1 MKIDGCGKAKIFT
14 AEEKQLLLDPNN
26 LDARTQFII
35 ALCYFLVC
43 RMSEARQLTINDV
56 FTPRLILKQEIVLRK
71 EIVKGKYA
79 SRTIPVHP
87 KLEPFAARYLKQ
99 ARQLSEILTI
109 CGHWDEKSLACSSLK
124 DDKGQIHCPKCNYS
138 EDIRPSG
145 SSRGKKVYKCKSC
158 GFRFQAQTT
167 FSDHPQ
173 FKEIVLKS
181 GILNSYSHGFLFL
194 NPDNPYLFPGA
205 QGKGCLSRST
215 AYTLFTNAFNK
226 LNIVGA
232 SSHSCRRTGLT
243 EMHSAGIP
251 LNVIRKISGHTTIS
265 SLQEYLDVTEEQ
277 IFEAIMILP

>member
-1 MKIDGCGKAKIFT
+1 MRLSLIG
-14 AEEKQLLLDPNN
+14 
-26 LDARTQFII
+26 
-35 ALCYFLVC
+35 LCYFLVC
-43 RMSEARQLTINDV
+43 RMSEARQLTINDLLNRDL
-56 FTPRLILKQEIVLRK
+56 TPKPEIVLRK

-79 SRTIPVHP
+79 SRTIPLNP
-87 KLEPFAARYLKQ
+87 KLKPLIARYLKE
-99 ARQLSEILTI
+99 ARQLSEIFTI
-109 CGHWDEKSLACSSLK
+109 CGNWDEKSLACCSLK

-158 GFRFQAQTT
+158 GFRFQAETT
-167 FSDHPQ
+167 FSEYPE

-181 GILNSYSHGFLFL
+181 GILNSYSYGFLFL

-205 QGKGCLSRST
+205 EGKGCLSRTT
-215 AYTLFTNAFNK
+215 AYNLFTNAFRK

-251 LNVIRKISGHTTIS
+251 LNVIRKISGHKTIA

-277 IFEAIMILP
+277 IVEAIMILP